1 MAFIHGKKSKF
12 SVDNSAGTLIDISAY
27 CEEVTLSNEIDT
39 AETSTFGSTHKTYVT
54 GLIGASLSVSG
65 RFDAAGA
72 TTVDS
77 VLAGI
82 LGQEAS
88 VSFEYQPSNAA
99 VSATNP
105 KYSGEAICTNY
116 EVSGGVGDMVGF
128 TADFVI
134 TGTVTRAVA

>member
-12 SVDNSAGTLIDISAY
+12 SIDNAAGTLIDISAY

-39 AETSTFGSTHKTYVT
+39 AETSTFGSTYKTYVT

-77 VLAGI
+77 VLGGI

-88 VSFEYQPSNAA
+88 LTFEYQPSNAA
-99 VSATNP
+99 VSVTNP
-105 KYSGEAICTNY
+105 KYTGECICTSY

-128 TADFVI
+128 SAEFQI
-134 TGTVTRAVA
+134 TGAVTRATA